1 MANADCASETTLFT
15 EIEKE
20 NAERDNLL
28 KKVEPSDLIQFGMIP
43 VINIQFFFLILYFKQ

>member
-1 MANADCASETTLFT
+1 MANADSASETNLFT

-20 NAERDNLL
+20 NAERDKLL

-43 VINIQFFFLILYFKQ
+43 VMNIILYFFNFSFK